1 MSSFK
6 IRSACIEDTAL
17 ILQMIRELADFEQLV
32 DQVVADE
39 ATLRQSLLSF
49 SFTTFLLFLEGRGS
63 ISKIC
68 MCAQLIEG
76 KDMEN

>member
-32 DQVVADE
+32 DQVYKKIG
-39 ATLRQSLLSF
+39 ATPMSEWTVFRLAEESINRLS
-49 SFTTFLLFLEGRGS
+49 
-63 ISKIC
+63 
-68 MCAQLIEG
+68 Q
-76 KDMEN
+76 